1 MKQILIFIVLVST
14 SFLAQSQTIN
24 TADSKVEFEVSNF
37 KFNTVEG
44 SLSDLN
50 GTVKFNKNA
59 ANEAYFKVC
68 VPVNTI
74 QTGIEKRDEHLLTA
88 DFFDADNYPNLCFE
102 SQSVTQTASG
112 YLAKGILTIRGVSKQ
127 IELPFK
133 VQNNA
138 LVGSFTINR
147 FDYNVGA
154 DTGTLTVGSEVEVS
168 IYCALSY

>member
-1 MKQILIFIVLVST
+1 MKQIILFIALVST
-14 SFLAQSQTIN
+14 SFLIQAQTLN
-24 TADSKVEFEVSNF
+24 TADSKVDFEVSNF

-50 GTVKFNKNA
+50 GTVRFKESA
-59 ANEAYFKVC
+59 VTEAYFKVC

-74 QTGIEKRDEHLLTA
+74 QTGIVKRDEHLLTA

-102 SQSVTQTASG
+102 SQSVTKTENG

-138 LVGSFTINR
+138 LIGSFTINR

-154 DTGTLTVGSEVEVS
+154 DAGTLTVGSDVKIS